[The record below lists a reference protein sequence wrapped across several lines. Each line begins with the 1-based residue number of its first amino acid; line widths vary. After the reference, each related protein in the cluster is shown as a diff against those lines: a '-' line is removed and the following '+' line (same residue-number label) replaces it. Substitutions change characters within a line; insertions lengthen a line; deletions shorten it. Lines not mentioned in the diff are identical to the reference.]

1 MGRGKRSCGPYPLR
15 IMKSKIFARIAVL
28 VSATFI
34 ATGIILMLAG
44 QSGVEQK
51 SSPTLEN
58 AAHQDA
64 EGGSACEINWP
75 QLPETAIAWIKV
87 PGTKIDYPV
96 AQGALEDP
104 DFYLSHDIEGLYS
117 VWGTPYVA
125 ADCTDGLG
133 SKFVVVYG
141 HHMSDGTV
149 FANLASFSD
158 LDYAKEHE
166 DVILYTREGERNL
179 KVAAVNV
186 VNASYEQPKY
196 DFASWEELS
205 EYMNSQVAESEV
217 VLREVPEGRQV
228 YAFVT
233 CSYQT
238 SNSRTIVYAI
248 EE

>member
-1 MGRGKRSCGPYPLR
+1 
-15 IMKSKIFARIAVL
+15 MKGKIFTTITVIA
-28 VSATFI
+28 SATLI
-34 ATGIILMLAG
+34 AAGMILIVAG

-51 SSPTLEN
+51 PSPTLEN
-58 AAHQDA
+58 AAHIDA
-64 EGGSACEINWP
+64 DGGDACEIDWS
-75 QLPETAIAWIKV
+75 QLPATAIAWVKI
-87 PGTKIDYPV
+87 PGTEIDYPV
-96 AQGALEDP
+96 AQGTPDDP

>member
-1 MGRGKRSCGPYPLR
+1 
-15 IMKSKIFARIAVL
+15 
-28 VSATFI
+28 
-34 ATGIILMLAG
+34 
-44 QSGVEQK
+44 
-51 SSPTLEN
+51 
-58 AAHQDA
+58 
-64 EGGSACEINWP
+64 
-75 QLPETAIAWIKV
+75 
-87 PGTKIDYPV
+87 
-96 AQGALEDP
+96 
-104 DFYLSHDIEGLYS
+104 
-117 VWGTPYVA
+117 
-125 ADCTDGLG
+125 
-133 SKFVVVYG
+133 
-141 HHMSDGTV
+141 MSDGTV

-166 DVILYTREGERNL
+166 DVILYTREDERNL

-217 VLREVPEGRQV
+217 VLREVPEDRQV